1 MATINFIDK
10 RDTVFSCGLLQYE
23 IISFL
28 SSIYDLNNLSLTSK
42 YMFGLLRTKKSEQK
56 ILIKAIIDTNLTNI
70 FKIDLNNM
78 NLHNFECFCKEVG
91 LVLSGSVM
99 LKSITGDNWGLE
111 NNLDNQNE
119 FLLVDDLDTYVDH
132 NFNLNNNNPD
142 INLLSKYVE
151 KHKYK
156 YDYV

>member
-1 MATINFIDK
+1 MATINFFNK

-78 NLHNFECFCKEVG
+78 ISALF
-91 LVLSGSVM
+91 
-99 LKSITGDNWGLE
+99 
-111 NNLDNQNE
+111 
-119 FLLVDDLDTYVDH
+119 
-132 NFNLNNNNPD
+132 
-142 INLLSKYVE
+142 
-151 KHKYK
+151 
-156 YDYV
+156 